1 MKKIISAVV
10 LCLLLVSCGPPQ
22 DGHGSYEYD
31 TGIKYVGEYK
41 DGKFHGQGTATHPEH
56 GSKYVGEWKDGEMH
70 GQGTYTW
77 PDGAKYVGEWRN
89 DKFHRT
95 IPTYITDD
103 GVAIYRRS
111 PVGSRLNKKEK

>member
-1 MKKIISAVV
+1 MCIRDRYIGQWKDDKQNGQGTHTFGETS
-10 LCLLLVSCGPPQ
+10 
-22 DGHGSYEYD
+22 EW
-31 TGIKYVGEYK
+31 TGDKYIGEYK
-41 DGKFHGQGTATHPEH
+41 DGK
-56 GSKYVGEWKDGEMH
+56 KH

-77 PDGAKYVGEWRN
+77 ADKRKYVGEWRN